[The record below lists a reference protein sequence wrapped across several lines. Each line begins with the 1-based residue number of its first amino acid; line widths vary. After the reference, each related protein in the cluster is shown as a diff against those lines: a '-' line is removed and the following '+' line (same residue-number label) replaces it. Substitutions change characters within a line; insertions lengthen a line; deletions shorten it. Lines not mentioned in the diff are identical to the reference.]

1 MFKYFLVCVFWY
13 VSLCVHIC
21 YRVCLCVYVIV
32 CVSQLWNVD
41 VLLNLKL
48 GGPLAT
54 AIDSLWSHSRIQKP
68 KPFNVIIKA
77 F

>member
-1 MFKYFLVCVFWY
+1 MCVLVF
-13 VSLCVHIC
+13 VSVCLFVHIC
-21 YRVCLCVYVIV
+21 VSVCLCVYVIV

-48 GGPLAT
+48 GGPALLAT

-68 KPFNVIIKA
+68 KPFNVITKA
-77 F
+77 L